1 MGQSYRIRTELGV
14 NKSINVE
21 LEQQFEF
28 LEILSLTL
36 QQEDIYT
43 KSCSQY
49 GVVVGRVTA
58 NNGFGIPN
66 ARVSIFIPID
76 SVDESNP
83 IISSIYPYKSPSD
96 KNEDGY
102 RYNLLPYEKSYSVHA
117 ATGTLPSR
125 LDVLTG
131 DTAVQIYDKYY
142 KYTVKTNESGD
153 YMIMGVPQ
161 GNHTLVMD
169 VDLSD
174 IGEFSLSPQDL
185 IRMGL
190 ASETQVAGNRFRSSN
205 DLNSLPQ
212 IINIVKNVEVSP
224 LWGDPELCDIAIN
237 RVDFDLRDDAN
248 VDIQPTATF
257 MGSIFSINDDMR
269 VRYRESID
277 DDLGNLC
284 GLIAGPGR
292 ILAIRQTVYQDEDGN
307 PVLEQYQLEQSGNI
321 IDENGVWLTELPM
334 NLDYYITNEFGEK
347 VLSNDPTIGIPTTG
361 KYRFKIKWEQ
371 STGLS
376 EQVKR
381 PNFLVPNI
389 KEYGW
394 SNPNLD
400 PLYDMGNNRKKL
412 ASSYYFGLSW
422 SGYTDGITDPNE
434 KFEKIQEIID
444 CEDTFYQFGY
454 NKVYTI
460 SQLID
465 QYKDGNRG
473 QFIGIK
479 EIDSNDCSSTI
490 NKFPVNE
497 GFRNFDFLFFLFSFI
512 LQIIQ
517 LIMVPIILIIRIVLF
532 LFWLITRVLCAICGI
547 GISVGFVSIYP
558 FRWLCTEFGIPC
570 NNINTDIS
578 LGMLTYP
585 ACQSCECSS
594 TATPGPPDDSENPN
608 VTNASGFLSYLSY
621 PPYFLG
627 AWENVVTTNNPNYN
641 SESIDNYT
649 LILSQATSG
658 FERNRNDDTKY
669 KLPIAFD
676 YKRVDVEW
684 LTTFSL
690 NLPLGERVNIFNQ
703 RQSFFSNYNKIKV
716 TFAKDNNIGKF
727 HYDNTITV
735 LANTNQTYNAGDL
748 LTFVS
753 QSKTQDK
760 NYLYSATTASGG
772 EVFSIS
778 GESKYPASIVVNYA
792 NTQNTTSSETYLLP
806 PISTIPNYS
815 GITRNIYPAD
825 IEYYQVLTAITISQ
839 AKTIWTTGTTHSF
852 PNIINEPSTINVVKQ
867 TGVNVFGAP
876 VWGPYSAIT
885 INPIEYYDSYEDQV
899 ILILQRGVDPYSPKL
914 NNEYD
919 VSLIFGQP
927 FGTLVFTAS
936 TRFNIPIQP
945 ISSSSSIS
953 VQSYP
958 SQDNIFYSSQF
969 FTPGIPSTTL
979 PGLQFIAYTTSATT
993 YYGFQDATNRD
1004 AATTTSSVGSGSN
1017 KRVVTLTNNFFYS
1030 STPNSSKYD
1039 SAEDVSGMGY
1049 MWLRNGGQPPFFNG
1063 DRRYYTKSIPVS
1075 QKTTMSD
1082 RFKNVLRTDRLPTS
1096 DKLDG
1101 FKWDYNPSILQQNI
1115 NFGIY
1120 FVPGPG
1126 TTYNSVGYGTGA
1138 QIPTPSLSGLPAS
1151 TNVLQSFNCPGMVPL
1166 SCYTGFGDGFKTI
1179 RPCNDPQGTGY
1190 NYVENGCY
1198 ILLRSPQNLFGFVDD
1213 WKIWA
1218 EWGSRYRFMFA
1229 LCRGVLSQTFTNNW
1243 INGSLYMFP
1252 IQNDTTFND
1261 RNVPSYPVIPYDL
1274 VYYDDKT
1281 FNFYYRCSP
1290 YRNIPNNDIKF
1301 IGRPPGGDNPVNER
1315 NLMFPTTIIN
1325 LGYKDSF
1332 YSEVTFEPE
1341 TNAYVIP
1348 ELNPTSYG
1356 DTSDLVN
1363 LFVVSRMVDSS
1374 FLGGILSFLNDSIGL
1389 LFSRGEGSGFLKTG
1403 IFKNLAK
1410 SRVDADFAQLCSINS
1425 EIGNVNFSPQY
1436 YSTTPNS
1443 TTNPTTILGT
1453 PGNPTMAVWFSSTT
1467 QNLQI
1472 KDYLTPGRINFR
1484 SINNQ
1489 QNFPYPYSIKSQIVP
1504 HYQWELKD
1512 NTNKTIFGSQY
1523 NNWATKISDIVQNKR
1538 YQSLDRVSSVN
1549 PTYFVTST
1557 NVNNDYKR
1565 GYIFSV
1571 DVNGQYSSKILTS
1584 EPKFIVGA
1592 PFHFYFGT
1600 IKGATALELFKRKY
1614 SVSE

>member
-257 MGSIFSINDDMR
+257 MGSIFSSNDDMR

-277 DDLGNLC
+277 DNLGNLC

-292 ILAIRQTVYQDEDGN
+292 LLAIRQTVYQDEEGN

-321 IDENGVWLTELPM
+321 IDENGAWLTELPM
-334 NLDYYITNEFGEK
+334 NLDYYITNEFGDK
-347 VLSNDPTIGIPTTG
+347 VLSNDPTIGIPTKG

-381 PNFLVPNI
+381 PHFLVPNI
-389 KEYGW
+389 REYGW
-394 SNPNLD
+394 TNSNSDPYTNPNESI
-400 PLYDMGNNRKKL
+400 NNKKKL

-422 SGYTDGITDPNE
+422 SGYTDGFGGPNE
-434 KFEKIQEIID
+434 KFGRIQEIID

-454 NKVYTI
+454 NKVYTV

-532 LFWLITRVLCAICGI
+532 LFWLITRVLCAICKI
-547 GISVGFVSIYP
+547 PIPLPFVTIRP
-558 FRWLCTEFGIPC
+558 FAFLCTQFGIPC
-570 NNINTDIS
+570 DNLNTDIS

-594 TATPGPPDDSENPN
+594 TATPGPPDNTENPN
-608 VTNASGFLSYLSY
+608 ETNASGFLSYLSY

-627 AWENVVTTNNPNYN
+627 SWENFVTTNFPNFN

-649 LILSQATSG
+649 LILSQATAG

-669 KLPIAFD
+669 KLPISFD
-676 YKRVDVEW
+676 SKSVDGQT
-684 LTTFSL
+684 LATFSYD
-690 NLPLGERVNIFNQ
+690 LPLGERVNIFNQ
-703 RQSFFSNYNKIKV
+703 RQSFFKDINKIKV

-735 LANTNQTYNAGDL
+735 LTNTNQTYNSGDL

-753 QSKTQDK
+753 LSKTQDK

-778 GESKYPASIVVNYA
+778 GLSAYPSSIVVTYA
-792 NTQNTTSSETYLLP
+792 DTQNTGSQKTYNLP
-806 PISTIPNYS
+806 PISTLSNYS

-839 AKTIWTTGTTHSF
+839 AKTIWNTATPQSF
-852 PNIINEPSTINVVKQ
+852 PNILNSPSTINTAVQ
-867 TGVNVFGAP
+867 LGVGWTTLPNP
-876 VWGPYSAIT
+876 LI
-885 INPIEYYDSYEDQV
+885 INPIEYYDNYEDQV
-899 ILILQRGVDPYSPKL
+899 ILILQRGVDPYSPKF

-927 FGTLVFTAS
+927 TNTPGFVFTAS
-936 TRFNIPIQP
+936 TRINIPIQP
-945 ISSSSSIS
+945 IPSSSSIS
-953 VQSYP
+953 VQSYS
-958 SQDNIFYSSQF
+958 SQNDIFYRSEF
-969 FTPGIPSTTL
+969 FTPGIPSATL
-979 PGLQFIAYTTSATT
+979 PGLKFTTYTTSATT
-993 YYGFQDATNRD
+993 YYGLQDVNNRD
-1004 AATTTSSVGSGSN
+1004 AATDVIT
-1017 KRVVTLTNNFFYS
+1017 KFVVSRTDNRFYS

-1039 SAEDVSGMGY
+1039 LSEDVSGMGY
-1049 MWLRNGGQPPFFNG
+1049 MWLRNGGQPPIFNG

-1120 FVPGPG
+1120 IVPGQG
-1126 TTYNSVGYGTGA
+1126 VTYNSDRYGTGA
-1138 QIPTPSLSGLPAS
+1138 SIPTPNINGLPAG

-1166 SCYTGFGDGFKTI
+1166 KCYTGFGDDFETI
-1179 RPCNDPQGTGY
+1179 RPCNNPQGTGY

-1198 ILLRSPQNLFGFVDD
+1198 ILLRNPQNLFGFEDD

-1252 IQNDTTFND
+1252 IQNDTTFNGG
-1261 RNVPSYPVIPYDL
+1261 NVPSYPVIPYEM
-1274 VYYDDKT
+1274 VYYDSNT

-1290 YRNIPNNDIKF
+1290 YDDSTDSTNVF
-1301 IGRPPGGDNPVNER
+1301 IGRQPGGEAPVNER

-1363 LFVVSRMVDSS
+1363 LFVISRMVDSS
-1374 FLGGILSFLNDSIGL
+1374 FLDGILSFLNDSIGL
-1389 LFSRGEGSGFLKTG
+1389 LFTRGEDSGFLNTG

-1436 YSTTPNS
+1436 YSTTTNS
-1443 TTNPTTILGT
+1443 TTILGT

-1484 SINNQ
+1484 SIDNQ

-1523 NNWATKISDIVQNKR
+1523 NNWATTQKDIVQNKR

-1549 PTYFVTST
+1549 PTYFVSST
-1557 NVNNDYKR
+1557 NINNDYKR

-1584 EPKFIVGA
+1584 KPKFIVGA

-1600 IKGATALELFKRKY
+1600 IKGATALDLFKRKY

>member
-257 MGSIFSINDDMR
+257 MGSIYSSNDDMR
-269 VRYRESID
+269 VRQGQSIN

-321 IDENGVWLTELPM
+321 IDENGAWLTELPM
-334 NLDYYITNEFGEK
+334 NLDYFITNEFGEK
-347 VLSNDPTIGIPTTG
+347 VLSNDPTIGIPTKG
-361 KYRFKIKWEQ
+361 KYRLKIKWEQ

-381 PNFLVPNI
+381 PHFLVPNVR
-389 KEYGW
+389 EYGW
-394 SNPNLD
+394 SSNNPDLD
-400 PLYDMGNNRKKL
+400 PLYSPNPDARKKL

-422 SGYTDGITDPNE
+422 SGYTDGFTGPNE
-434 KFEKIQEIID
+434 KFDRIQDIID

-454 NKVYTI
+454 NKVYTV
-460 SQLID
+460 SGLID
-465 QYKDGNRG
+465 QYKNGGRGN
-473 QFIGIK
+473 FIGIK
-479 EIDSNDCSSTI
+479 EIDSNDCSATI

-517 LIMVPIILIIRIVLF
+517 MIMVPIIVVIRIVLF
-532 LFWLITRVLCAICGI
+532 LYYFITQIFCRIAGICIPLGFTRLCPFGWLR
-547 GISVGFVSIYP
+547 SI
-558 FRWLCTEFGIPC
+558 FGC
-570 NNINTDIS
+570 NGLNTDLK

-585 ACQSCECSS
+585 ECESCNCESQVNSNIPVDSNNPDVTTSS
-594 TATPGPPDDSENPN
+594 GDLTPLSFPSNVFETWSTFISENNPDYDSDSIN
-608 VTNASGFLSYLSY
+608 NYAS
-621 PPYFLG
+621 
-627 AWENVVTTNNPNYN
+627 
-641 SESIDNYT
+641 
-649 LILSQATSG
+649 ILSQATTG
-658 FERNRNDDTKY
+658 YELKRNDNTKY
-669 KLPIAFD
+669 KLPISFTQTS
-676 YKRVDVEW
+676 VDGKQ
-684 LTTFSL
+684 LAAYSPD
-690 NLPLGERVNIFNQ
+690 LPLGERVNIFNQ
-703 RQSFFSNYNKIKV
+703 RQSFFKNINKIKV
-716 TFAKDNNIGKF
+716 TFAKDINIGKS
-727 HYDNTITV
+727 HDDNTITV
-735 LANTNQTYNAGDL
+735 LANTNNTYSAGDL
-748 LTFVS
+748 LTFVNFNE
-753 QSKTQDK
+753 SKDK
-760 NYLYSATTASGG
+760 NYLYAATTQNGKQIYG
-772 EVFSIS
+772 IDGFSA
-778 GESKYPASIVVNYA
+778 YPQNGVTVTFATGQYSDSTVNY
-792 NTQNTTSSETYLLP
+792 SLP
-806 PISTIPNYS
+806 PISTLTNYS

-839 AKTIWTTGTTHSF
+839 AKTIWNTGTVQSF
-852 PNIINEPSTINVVKQ
+852 PNILNSPSTIEILEGQKFAIIG
-867 TGVNVFGAP
+867 T
-876 VWGPYSAIT
+876 VWNPYSAIT
-885 INPIEYYDSYEDQV
+885 ISNPIEYYENYEDQV
-899 ILILQRGVDPYSPKL
+899 ILILQRGVDPYSPKF

-927 FGTLVFTAS
+927 TNTPGFVFTAS
-936 TRFNIPIQP
+936 TRINIPIQKIP
-945 ISSSSSIS
+945 FNGTS
-953 VQSYP
+953 VQGYTL
-958 SQDNIFYSSQF
+958 QTDIFYPSQF
-969 FTPGIPSTTL
+969 FTPGIPSATK
-979 PGLQFIAYTTSATT
+979 PGLQFSAYTTSATT
-993 YYGFQDATNRD
+993 YYGLQDANNRD
-1004 AATTTSSVGSGSN
+1004 AATDISSLFPPF
-1017 KRVVTLTNNFFYS
+1017 RVVTRTDNLFYNANLS
-1030 STPNSSKYD
+1030 SSKYD
-1039 SAEDVSGMGY
+1039 LSEDVSGMGY
-1049 MWLRNGGQPPFFNG
+1049 MWLKNNGSRPFFNN
-1063 DRRYYTKSIPVS
+1063 DRRYYTKSIPVTS
-1075 QKTTMSD
+1075 ANSPNMSD
-1082 RFKNVLRTDRLPTS
+1082 RLKNVLRTDRLPTS

-1101 FKWDYNPSILQQNI
+1101 FTWDYNPSILQQNI

-1120 FVPGPG
+1120 SVPGEG
-1126 TTYNSVGYGTGA
+1126 FSQDGDRFTGGA
-1138 QIPTPSLSGLPAS
+1138 SISTPSLSGLPSNDAM
-1151 TNVLQSFNCPGMVPL
+1151 QSFSCPNLVPL
-1166 SCYTGFGDGFKTI
+1166 DCYTNFGTNFEVKV
-1179 RPCNDPQGTGY
+1179 PCNDPQGVGF

-1198 ILLRSPQNLFGFVDD
+1198 ILLRGPEKLFGFVDD

-1218 EWGSRYRFMFA
+1218 EWSARYRFIFA
-1229 LCRGVLSQTFTNNW
+1229 LCRGVLSQSFTNNW

-1252 IQNDTTFND
+1252 IQNNTKFN
-1261 RNVPSYPVIPYDL
+1261 NQNIPTPPVIPYDL

-1290 YRNIPNNDIKF
+1290 YTGTRF
-1301 IGRPPGGDNPVNER
+1301 IGRPPGPIGSPNPVNAR

-1341 TNAYVIP
+1341 TNAYIIP
-1348 ELNPTSYG
+1348 SLNPTSYG

-1363 LFVVSRMVDSS
+1363 LFVVSRLVDSE
-1374 FLGGILSFLNDSIGL
+1374 FLSQVLGFLNDSISL
-1389 LFSRGEGSGFLKTG
+1389 LFQRYKTS
-1403 IFKNLAK
+1403 FPANLFQLRRA
-1410 SRVDADFAQLCSINS
+1410 RVDADFVQLCSINS
-1425 EIGNVNFSPQY
+1425 EIGNVNFSPQF
-1436 YSTTPNS
+1436 YSTTDDS
-1443 TTNPTTILGT
+1443 ATILGQE
-1453 PGNPTMAVWFSSTT
+1453 GNPVMAVMFSSTT
-1467 QNLQI
+1467 NDLQV

-1484 SINNQ
+1484 STDNQ
-1489 QNFPYPYSIKSQIVP
+1489 QNFPYPYGIKSQIVP
-1504 HYQWELKD
+1504 NYRWGLNSGQKY
-1512 NTNKTIFGSQY
+1512 IFGNRE
-1523 NNWATKISDIVQNKR
+1523 NNWATSTIDIDSATKR
-1538 YQSLDRVSSVN
+1538 YQSLDRLSPNTYFIGNNISVN
-1549 PTYFVTST
+1549 DTYA
-1557 NVNNDYKR
+1557 R
-1565 GYIFSV
+1565 GYIYAANNDGSYNF
-1571 DVNGQYSSKILTS
+1571 NITGAKYS
-1584 EPKFIVGA
+1584 KFIVGA

>member
-1 MGQSYRIRTELGV
+1 
-14 NKSINVE
+14 
-21 LEQQFEF
+21 
-28 LEILSLTL
+28 
-36 QQEDIYT
+36 
-43 KSCSQY
+43 
-49 GVVVGRVTA
+49 
-58 NNGFGIPN
+58 
-66 ARVSIFIPID
+66 
-76 SVDESNP
+76 
-83 IISSIYPYKSPSD
+83 
-96 KNEDGY
+96 
-102 RYNLLPYEKSYSVHA
+102 
-117 ATGTLPSR
+117 
-125 LDVLTG
+125 
-131 DTAVQIYDKYY
+131 
-142 KYTVKTNESGD
+142 
-153 YMIMGVPQ
+153 
-161 GNHTLVMD
+161 
-169 VDLSD
+169 
-174 IGEFSLSPQDL
+174 
-185 IRMGL
+185 MGL

-248 VDIQPTATF
+248 VDIQPTSTF
-257 MGSIFSINDDMR
+257 MGSIFSANDDMR
-269 VRYRESID
+269 VRNGESID
-277 DDLGNLC
+277 DNLGNLC

-292 ILAIRQTVYQDEDGN
+292 ILAIRQTVYQDDEGN

-347 VLSNDPTIGIPTTG
+347 VISNDPTIGIPTKG

-381 PNFLVPNI
+381 PHFLVPNI
-389 KEYGW
+389 REYGW
-394 SNPNLD
+394 RNSEFD
-400 PLYDMGNNRKKL
+400 PLYSSNISERKRL
-412 ASSYYFGLSW
+412 QSSYYFGLSW
-422 SGYTDGITDPNE
+422 SGYTNGFDTTQ
-434 KFEKIQEIID
+434 KFNRLQEMID
-444 CEDTFYQFGY
+444 CEDTFYEFGY
-454 NKVYTI
+454 NKVYTV

-465 QYKDGNRG
+465 QYKDEGRG

-558 FRWLCTEFGIPC
+558 FRWLCTTFGIPC
-570 NNINTDIS
+570 DNINTDIS

-594 TATPGPPDDSENPN
+594 TATPGPPNNSENPN
-608 VTNASGFLSYLSY
+608 VTTASGFLSYLSY
-621 PPYFLG
+621 PPYFLSS
-627 AWENVVTTNNPNYN
+627 WENFVTTNFPNYN

-649 LILSQATSG
+649 LILSQATAG
-658 FERNRNDDTKY
+658 FERNRNEDTKY
-669 KLPIAFD
+669 KLPISFD
-676 YKRVDVEW
+676 SKSVDGKT
-684 LTTFSL
+684 LATFSTD
-690 NLPLGERVNIFNQ
+690 LPLGERVNIFNQ
-703 RQSFFSNYNKIKV
+703 RQSFFSNHNKIKV

-735 LANTNQTYNAGDL
+735 LVNTNQTYNAGDL

-753 QSKTQDK
+753 PSKTQDK
-760 NYLYSATTASGG
+760 NYLYSATTASGD

-852 PNIINEPSTINVVKQ
+852 PNILNSTSIINVYEQ
-867 TGVNVFGAP
+867 SLF
-876 VWGPYSAIT
+876 WGPNSTLT

-936 TRFNIPIQP
+936 TRFNIPIQQ

-979 PGLQFIAYTTSATT
+979 PGLQFTAYTTSATT
-993 YYGFQDATNRD
+993 YYGFQDATNNSTRD

-1017 KRVVTLTNNFFYS
+1017 KRVVTLTNNLFYS

-1039 SAEDVSGMGY
+1039 SSEDVSGMGY

-1120 FVPGPG
+1120 VVPGQG
-1126 TTYNSVGYGTGA
+1126 TTYNSDRYGTGA
-1138 QIPTPSLSGLPAS
+1138 SIPTPNINGLPAG
-1151 TNVLQSFNCPGMVPL
+1151 TNVLESFSCAGMVPL
-1166 SCYTGFGDGFKTI
+1166 DCYTGFGDDFETI

-1190 NYVENGCY
+1190 NYVKNGCY
-1198 ILLRSPQNLFGFVDD
+1198 ILLRDPQNLFGFVDD

-1261 RNVPSYPVIPYDL
+1261 RNVPSYPVIPYNL
-1274 VYYDDKT
+1274 AYYDNNT

-1290 YRNIPNNDIKF
+1290 YDDSTNDF
-1301 IGRPPGGDNPVNER
+1301 IGRKPYNPNSAVNKR
-1315 NLMFPTTIIN
+1315 NLMFPTTVIN

-1332 YSEVTFEPE
+1332 YSELTFEPE
-1341 TNAYVIP
+1341 TKAYVIP

-1374 FLGGILSFLNDSIGL
+1374 FLSGILSFLNDSIGL
-1389 LFSRGEGSGFLKTG
+1389 LFTRGEGSGFLNTG
-1403 IFKNLAK
+1403 VFKNLDK
-1410 SRVDADFAQLCSINS
+1410 SRVDADFVQLCSINS
-1425 EIGNVNFSPQY
+1425 EIGNINFSPQY
-1436 YSTTPNS
+1436 YSTTTNS
-1443 TTNPTTILGT
+1443 TTILGS

-1472 KDYLTPGRINFR
+1472 KDYLTPGRINFS
-1484 SINNQ
+1484 SIDNQ
-1489 QNFPYPYSIKSQIVP
+1489 QNFPYPYGIKSQIVP
-1504 HYQWELKD
+1504 HYLWELND
-1512 NTNKTIFGSQY
+1512 NTNNTIFGSQY
-1523 NNWATKISDIVQNKR
+1523 NDWATDEGDIVQNKR
-1538 YQSLDRVSSVN
+1538 YQSLDRISKVT
-1549 PTYFVTST
+1549 PTYFVTKD
-1557 NVNNDYKR
+1557 NVNDTYKR
-1565 GYIFSV
+1565 GYIFNV
-1571 DVNGQYSSKILTS
+1571 DVNGAYSSSLKTS
-1584 EPKFIVGA
+1584 DSKFIVGA

-1600 IKGATALELFKRKY
+1600 IKGATALDLFKRKY